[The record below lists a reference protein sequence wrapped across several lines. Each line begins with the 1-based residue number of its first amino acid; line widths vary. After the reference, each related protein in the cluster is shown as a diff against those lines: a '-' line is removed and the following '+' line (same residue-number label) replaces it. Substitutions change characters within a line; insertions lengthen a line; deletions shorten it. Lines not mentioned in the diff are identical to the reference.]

1 MLTKN
6 IWQTK
11 GLYNG
16 ALGTVRGIVYADGA
30 LPPSLPRFVLVEFND
45 YRGPR
50 IDPAH
55 NIVPIVPQ
63 TIQFDART
71 GKPEASREQL
81 PLVLGWAMTIHKSQ
95 GLTLSHVVL
104 DLGENEMNVGISYV
118 GCSRVK
124 SYKGLAFTNSFP
136 WARMEKIN
144 NSEPL
149 KNVKDELERLLA
161 LIPDRE

>member
-1 MLTKN
+1 M
-6 IWQTK
+6 
-11 GLYNG
+11 
-16 ALGTVRGIVYADGA
+16 
-30 LPPSLPRFVLVEFND
+30 
-45 YRGPR
+45 
-50 IDPAH
+50 
-55 NIVPIVPQ
+55 PQ
-63 TIQFDART
+63 IIQFDARI
-71 GKPEASREQL
+71 GKPEASQEQL

-104 DLGENEMNVGISYV
+104 DLGENEMNVGMSCV
-118 GCSRVK
+118 GYSRAK